1 MFFYPHE
8 QFPHTY
14 LLLISAAI
22 LLAFAGL
29 KMTNRRAVWF
39 LSISTPG
46 ILLLP
51 DYIVGAFALRY
62 KEFIPTSI
70 ILQGTFLYFF
80 FCPAIWVF
88 PIIFSVQIRKLA
100 RSDQQPMANPP
111 YLQVGLLA
119 FLYLWSDIFLWF
131 AHGFIGH

>member
-8 QFPHTY
+8 QFPHAY

-22 LLAFAGL
+22 LLAFAAL
-29 KMTNRRAVWF
+29 KMANRRAVWLF
-39 LSISTPG
+39 SISAPG

-62 KEFIPTSI
+62 KEFVPISI
-70 ILQGTFLYFF
+70 ILEDVFLYFF
-80 FCPAIWVF
+80 CPTIWVF
-88 PIIFSVQIRKLA
+88 PLIFGVQIRKLA
-100 RSDQQPMANPP
+100 RSDQQPMTNPP
-111 YLQVGLLA
+111 YLQVALLA
-119 FLYLWSDIFLWF
+119 FLYLWSDLFLAF